1 MENIKRVSFLKKV
14 NIFTETPEELLHQI
28 AENLI
33 EMEFSRGDHIVLK
46 GELGDSM
53 YIVIDGLVKVHD
65 GDYIFSVLKKGDVFG
80 KYYLLDRKE
89 RSATVTALEQTQ
101 LFCFKQEI
109 FYEITRNEGTI
120 IQGILRE
127 LVRRLRDMNLA
138 EEQMAIQNQ
147 EIIRQKET
155 LEKQKKELLELNATK
170 DKFFSIIAHDLKSPF
185 TSIVGYSEILKDYT
199 ANCNQQETVNYA
211 SIINT
216 SSKQT
221 LQLLENLLD
230 WARLQQGRIVFRPQN
245 LNLHELAYEVVD
257 LVKDIAEQ
265 KGISVQNTIPNTL
278 NVYADKEMIK
288 TVLRNLVS
296 NAIKFTD
303 NGGFVEISSKLTDTE
318 VFILVTDNGVGIS
331 ADDIGKLFDI
341 SSNFSR
347 KGTNEE
353 KGTGLGLSLCKEFVE
368 KNGGTIGV
376 TSESGVGSVF
386 RFTLPLS
393 PSDGKILQ

>member
-14 NIFTETPEELLHQI
+14 NIFAETPEELLHQI

-170 DKFFSIIAHDLKSPF
+170 DKFFSIIAHDLRSPISVLI
-185 TSIVGYSEILKDYT
+185 TLSEVLKTDMDLLSPEKKNEILDSLHNLSLNYLKLLDNLLQWAT
-199 ANCNQQETVNYA
+199 AQSGRMNPEPSAFSLSA
-211 SIINT
+211 SITEVMDFYQANARKKNITLEYIHT
-216 SSKQT
+216 SET
-221 LQLLENLLD
+221 N
-230 WARLQQGRIVFRPQN
+230 VF
-245 LNLHELAYEVVD
+245 
-257 LVKDIAEQ
+257 
-265 KGISVQNTIPNTL
+265 
-278 NVYADKEMIK
+278 ADKNMIR
-288 TVLRNLVS
+288 TVLRNLISNGIKYSLPGGTIRVS
-296 NAIKFTD
+296 VEENSKQAKVKVRD
-303 NGGFVEISSKLTDTE
+303 NGIGMSAEHISR
-318 VFILVTDNGVGIS
+318 
-331 ADDIGKLFDI
+331 LFCLDQ
-341 SSNFSR
+341 SHST
-347 KGTNEE
+347 KGTANEP
-353 KGTGLGLSLCKEFVE
+353 GTGLGLILCKEFVE
-368 KNGGTIGV
+368 KNGGILNIF
-376 TSESGVGSVF
+376 SELGNGSTF
-386 RFTLPLS
+386 EFTLPIS
-393 PSDGKILQ
+393 